1 MGEWDEAFANAT
13 RMKIMKAIQDAE
25 RKAYAAWRRGEP
37 PPQVEMETFPST
49 RPKHLYQGNRK
60 QRRAQAKGGE

>member
-1 MGEWDEAFANAT
+1 MGEWDEASANAT
-13 RMKIMKAIQDAE
+13 RMKMMKAIQDAE

-49 RPKHLYQGNRK
+49 KPKHLYQGNRK
-60 QRRAQAKGGE
+60 QRRAKRKGGE

>member
-1 MGEWDEAFANAT
+1 MAEWDEAFANAT

-25 RKAYAAWRRGEP
+25 REAYAAWRRGEP

-49 RPKHLYQGNRK
+49 KPKHLYQGNRK
-60 QRRAQAKGGE
+60 QRRAKLKGGE